1 MRPTLVTRGS
11 RLILKT
17 GPFDS
22 FTSCSLGF
30 RVSAWTTIERN
41 LSIRNDWPPLP
52 SLEGA
57 RHNYRT
63 GRVVTQASASA
74 STLSGRLERLRESL
88 AVMGMDCEDPKA
100 DVVESRGSR
109 GELFDPDDLRRTRD
123 ARLIRQEDFDF
134 QPRTHLRLLIRVDAQ
149 TAETRIDP
157 PASAEKAQDRPREI
171 YGCSNARVQRAPG
184 TTLGAR
190 HYAARCPPA
199 TDCAWARRASQQPE
213 DCASRARDWSPSA
226 RLAGS
231 AARLTR

>member
-171 YGCSNARVQRAPG
+171 YGDRKSTRLNSSHLVISYAVFCLKKKKDKDTLHKLAVMPPQAGKNR
-184 TTLGAR
+184 TT
-190 HYAARCPPA
+190 
-199 TDCAWARRASQQPE
+199 T
-213 DCASRARDWSPSA
+213 
-226 RLAGS
+226 
-231 AARLTR
+231 

>member
-1 MRPTLVTRGS
+1 MKVLHRHFYKTWPRAERGCIPAS
-11 RLILKT
+11 RKRLER
-17 GPFDS
+17 S
-22 FTSCSLGF
+22 Q
-30 RVSAWTTIERN
+30 RASALR
-41 LSIRNDWPPLP
+41 

-57 RHNYRT
+57 RHDCRT
-63 GRVVTQASASA
+63 GRVVTRASASA

-213 DCASRARDWSPSA
+213 DCASRARD
-226 RLAGS
+226 
-231 AARLTR
+231 